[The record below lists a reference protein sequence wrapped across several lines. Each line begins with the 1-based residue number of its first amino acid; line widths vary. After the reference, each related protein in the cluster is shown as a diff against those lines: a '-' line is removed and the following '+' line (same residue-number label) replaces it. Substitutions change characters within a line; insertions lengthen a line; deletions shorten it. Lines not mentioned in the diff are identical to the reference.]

1 MQHTIDYYIFLASPW
16 AYLGSVRFAELAK
29 TKNLTLRVRP
39 MDAGTVFPASGGLPL
54 AKRAPQRQAYRM
66 TELKRWKSYLGLPL
80 NLQPKFF
87 PVAEA
92 QAARMV
98 VAAQQA
104 AGPDT
109 PNAALALAHGF
120 MRAVWAED
128 ANIADPDVQARV
140 AAACG
145 LDAAALSQAAES
157 DAVKTAYAGN
167 AEAALAAGV
176 FGAPSYVL
184 DGEVFW
190 GQDRLDFLAR
200 ALNG

>member
-1 MQHTIDYYIFLASPW
+1 MPQTIDYYIFLASPW
-16 AYLGSVRFAELAK
+16 AYLGSARFADLARAH
-29 TKNLTLRVRP
+29 NLVVNVRP

-66 TELKRWKSYLGLPL
+66 TELKRWRSFLGLPL

-87 PVAEA
+87 PTAEA

-98 VAAQQA
+98 VAAQL
-104 AGPDT
+104 AGQEG
-109 PNAALALAHGF
+109 ALALAHGF

-128 ANIADPDVQARV
+128 ADIAAPETQARV
-140 AAACG
+140 ATACG
-145 LDAAALSQAAES
+145 LDAAALAQVAERE
-157 DAVKTAYAGN
+157 DVKAAYAAN

-200 ALNG
+200 ALKD